1 MMHLISVYAP
11 PSYLEPCL
19 LLSTIWTDQGWA
31 ETAVGFVGALNPT
44 HALEKWWGDSKA
56 VKSMRVVREHDSLDA
71 AVDFHVS
78 YARRLHNG
86 GSIESWE
93 AGWEVYQELKE
104 MWRRGKKVH
113 YEDAEWRAGLFGAV
127 TEALEAI
134 KEDLDISDEK

>member
-31 ETAVGFVGALNPT
+31 ETAVGFIDALNPV
-44 HALEKWWGDSKA
+44 HALEKWWGGDNT
-56 VKSMRVVREHDSLDA
+56 VELMRVVREHDSLDA
-71 AVDFHVS
+71 AVDFHIS

-93 AGWEVYQELKE
+93 AGWDAYQELKE
-104 MWRRGKKVH
+104 MWRHGKEPRRGAADWKV
-113 YEDAEWRAGLFGAV
+113 ELFGAV